1 MCGGGGDQTVTQKT
15 ELDPELMRLLYGGSI
30 VGGKR
35 YAFGQAPDPNAPQQ
49 PTAMSSGVRDGS
61 YGPDVGG
68 FGGGSMDGFGGSA
81 PSQGG
86 FGGSMSDHVGS
97 GGMYAMGGPVQ
108 SGIAS
113 MQPNM
118 PMTQNMPMMN
128 GMLPNLSD
136 PEIAATLAMA
146 QMRPQMMM
154 GMGSGG
160 MPQQAFAAGGSVLT
174 ADVFPEHIQQ
184 KYPEKLLRVL
194 SAGVGGRYGLEA
206 LQRQEQSAVETPPE
220 QSATVPTQQGPLQAP
235 VDPRLVSQLVQRGQ
249 GQYFNTDPNSLAGAG
264 MPQLPTLEIGGRPM
278 QFAMG
283 GYVEGPGTGTSDDIP
298 ATIFQDGM
306 PVQNAALSDGEFV
319 MTERAV
325 RNAGGGDRDR
335 GAARM
340 YEMMRMFEQG
350 GRV

>member
-1 MCGGGGDQTVTQKT
+1 MCGGGGGDQTVTQRT
-15 ELDPELMRLLYGGSI
+15 EIDPELRRLLYGGALTSAH
-30 VGGKR
+30 GLR
-35 YAFGQAPDPNAPQQ
+35 DPNAPR
-49 PTAMSSGVRDGS
+49 PLSGGGSSLM
-61 YGPDVGG
+61 GG
-68 FGGGSMDGFGGSA
+68 GGGGSMWSDGMTGAQINAERAAGTFGSGMPDSQRGASFGDSFGGSS

-86 FGGSMSDHVGS
+86 FGGSTSDHVGS
-97 GGMYAMGGPVQ
+97 GGMYAMGGSVQ

-160 MPQQAFAAGGSVLT
+160 MPQQEFALGGIVASRFAPIFAPFLSVL
-174 ADVFPEHIQQ
+174 
-184 KYPEKLLRVL
+184 
-194 SAGVGGRYGLEA
+194 SN
-206 LQRQEQSAVETPPE
+206 
-220 QSATVPTQQGPLQAP
+220 
-235 VDPRLVSQLVQRGQ
+235 Q
-249 GQYFNTDPNSLAGAG
+249 GQEAEVPLPQIQRPEYQPQARPVEENPELVRQIVAQGRANYFPDTPAGTG
-264 MPQLPTLEIGGRPM
+264 MPQPPTLEMDGRPL
-278 QFAMG
+278 QFAVG

-298 ATIFQDGM
+298 ATIYQDGM

>member
-1 MCGGGGDQTVTQKT
+1 MCGGGGGNQTVTQRT
-15 ELDPELMRLLYGGSI
+15 ELDPELRRLLYGGALTSAR
-30 VGGKR
+30 GLR
-35 YAFGQAPDPNAPQQ
+35 DPNA
-49 PTAMSSGVRDGS
+49 ALSMM
-61 YGPDVGG
+61 
-68 FGGGSMDGFGGSA
+68 GGGGGGGRSGGHVG
-81 PSQGG
+81 PS
-86 FGGSMSDHVGS
+86 GS

-113 MQPNM
+113 MQPNT

-128 GMLPNLSD
+128 GRLPNLSD

-160 MPQQAFAAGGSVLT
+160 MSQQ
-174 ADVFPEHIQQ
+174 D
-184 KYPEKLLRVL
+184 
-194 SAGVGGRYGLEA
+194 
-206 LQRQEQSAVETPPE
+206 
-220 QSATVPTQQGPLQAP
+220 
-235 VDPRLVSQLVQRGQ
+235 
-249 GQYFNTDPNSLAGAG
+249 
-264 MPQLPTLEIGGRPM
+264 
-278 QFAMG
+278 FAMG

-298 ATIFQDGM
+298 ATIYQDGM

>member
-1 MCGGGGDQTVTQKT
+1 MCGGGDQTVTQRT
-15 ELDPELMRLLYGGSI
+15 ELAPELSRLLYGGALTSAHGI
-30 VGGKR
+30 G
-35 YAFGQAPDPNAPQQ
+35 GQAAPRPAATGQ
-49 PTAMSSGVRDGS
+49 SGGHEFS
-61 YGPDVGG
+61 GG
-68 FGGGSMDGFGGSA
+68 F
-81 PSQGG
+81 
-86 FGGSMSDHVGS
+86 
-97 GGMYAMGGPVQ
+97 AMGGSVQ

-118 PMTQNMPMMN
+118 PMTQNMPMLN
-128 GMLPNLSD
+128 GALPNLSN

-160 MPQQAFAAGGSVLT
+160 MPQQGFAV
-174 ADVFPEHIQQ
+174 
-184 KYPEKLLRVL
+184 
-194 SAGVGGRYGLEA
+194 
-206 LQRQEQSAVETPPE
+206 
-220 QSATVPTQQGPLQAP
+220 
-235 VDPRLVSQLVQRGQ
+235 
-249 GQYFNTDPNSLAGAG
+249 
-264 MPQLPTLEIGGRPM
+264 
-278 QFAMG
+278 G

-298 ATIFQDGM
+298 ATIFQNGV
-306 PVQNAALSDGEFV
+306 PVQDAALSDGEFV

>member
-1 MCGGGGDQTVTQKT
+1 MCGGGGDQTVTQRT
-15 ELDPELMRLLYGGSI
+15 EIDPELRRLLYGGALTSAR
-30 VGGKR
+30 GLR
-35 YAFGQAPDPNAPQQ
+35 DPNA
-49 PTAMSSGVRDGS
+49 ALSMR
-61 YGPDVGG
+61 
-68 FGGGSMDGFGGSA
+68 GGGHGG
-81 PSQGG
+81 PS
-86 FGGSMSDHVGS
+86 GS

-113 MQPNM
+113 MQPNT

-128 GMLPNLSD
+128 GRLPNLSD

-160 MPQQAFAAGGSVLT
+160 MPQQPFAMGGL
-174 ADVFPEHIQQ
+174 
-184 KYPEKLLRVL
+184 
-194 SAGVGGRYGLEA
+194 VGGLASSIARSHDSVPFA
-206 LQRQEQSAVETPPE
+206 LSGRLGDHIATSDVRGPTSLFNRGVQQPVAQPE
-220 QSATVPTQQGPLQAP
+220 
-235 VDPRLVSQLVQRGQ
+235 PRDNSEELVRQLVAQ
-249 GQYFNTDPNSLAGAG
+249 GRANYFPDTPAGAG
-264 MPQLPTLEIGGRPM
+264 MPQLPTLEMGGRPL

-298 ATIFQDGM
+298 ATIYQDGM

>member
-1 MCGGGGDQTVTQKT
+1 MCGGGGGNQTVTQRT
-15 ELDPELMRLLYGGSI
+15 EIDPELRRLLYGGALTSAH
-30 VGGKR
+30 GLR
-35 YAFGQAPDPNAPQQ
+35 DPNAPRR
-49 PTAMSSGVRDGS
+49 PIFGIGSSMM
-61 YGPDVGG
+61 GG
-68 FGGGSMDGFGGSA
+68 GGGGSMWSDGMSPSQIGAERAAGTFGRGMDSFGGSA

-86 FGGSMSDHVGS
+86 FGGSVSDHVGS

-128 GMLPNLSD
+128 GRLPNLSD

-160 MPQQAFAAGGSVLT
+160 MPQQEFAMGGLVASRFAPIFAPFLSVL
-174 ADVFPEHIQQ
+174 
-184 KYPEKLLRVL
+184 
-194 SAGVGGRYGLEA
+194 SN
-206 LQRQEQSAVETPPE
+206 
-220 QSATVPTQQGPLQAP
+220 
-235 VDPRLVSQLVQRGQ
+235 Q
-249 GQYFNTDPNSLAGAG
+249 GQEAEVPLPQIQRPEYQPQARPVEENPELVRQIVAQGRANYFPDTPAGTG
-264 MPQLPTLEIGGRPM
+264 MPQLPTLEMGGRPM
-278 QFAMG
+278 QFAVG

-298 ATIFQDGM
+298 ATIFQDGV

-325 RNAGGGDRDR
+325 RNAGDGDRDR

>member
-1 MCGGGGDQTVTQKT
+1 MCGGGGDQTVTQRT
-15 ELDPELMRLLYGGSI
+15 EIDPELRRLLYGGALTSAH
-30 VGGKR
+30 GLR
-35 YAFGQAPDPNAPQQ
+35 DPNAPRR
-49 PTAMSSGVRDGS
+49 PIFGTSGVRDGS

-68 FGGGSMDGFGGSA
+68 FGGGSMDSFGGSA

-86 FGGSMSDHVGS
+86 FGGSVSDHVGS

-128 GMLPNLSD
+128 GALPNLSD
-136 PEIAATLAMA
+136 REVAATMAMA

-160 MPQQAFAAGGSVLT
+160 MPQQGYAFGGIVSPLLSVLLGRSRT
-174 ADVFPEHIQQ
+174 SEPEEPIVHNQRPEYQPQARPVEENPELVQQLVAQGRGSYFPET
-184 KYPEKLLRVL
+184 P
-194 SAGVGGRYGLEA
+194 AG
-206 LQRQEQSAVETPPE
+206 S
-220 QSATVPTQQGPLQAP
+220 
-235 VDPRLVSQLVQRGQ
+235 
-249 GQYFNTDPNSLAGAG
+249 G
-264 MPQLPTLEIGGRPM
+264 MPQLPTLEMGGRPM
-278 QFAMG
+278 QFAVG

-298 ATIFQDGM
+298 ATIYQDGM

>member
-1 MCGGGGDQTVTQKT
+1 MCGGGGNQTVTQKT

-68 FGGGSMDGFGGSA
+68 FGGGSMDSFGGSA

-160 MPQQAFAAGGSVLT
+160 MPQQ
-174 ADVFPEHIQQ
+174 D
-184 KYPEKLLRVL
+184 
-194 SAGVGGRYGLEA
+194 
-206 LQRQEQSAVETPPE
+206 
-220 QSATVPTQQGPLQAP
+220 
-235 VDPRLVSQLVQRGQ
+235 
-249 GQYFNTDPNSLAGAG
+249 
-264 MPQLPTLEIGGRPM
+264 
-278 QFAMG
+278 FAMG

-298 ATIFQDGM
+298 ATIYQDGM

>member
-49 PTAMSSGVRDGS
+49 PAAMSSG
-61 YGPDVGG
+61 GG
-68 FGGGSMDGFGGSA
+68 GDSGGGSMWSDGMTGAQISAERAAGTFGSGMPDSQRGASFGDSFGGSS

-160 MPQQAFAAGGSVLT
+160 MPQQAFA
-174 ADVFPEHIQQ
+174 
-184 KYPEKLLRVL
+184 
-194 SAGVGGRYGLEA
+194 
-206 LQRQEQSAVETPPE
+206 
-220 QSATVPTQQGPLQAP
+220 
-235 VDPRLVSQLVQRGQ
+235 
-249 GQYFNTDPNSLAGAG
+249 
-264 MPQLPTLEIGGRPM
+264 
-278 QFAMG
+278 MG

-298 ATIFQDGM
+298 ATIYQDGT

-325 RNAGGGDRDR
+325 RNAGDGDRDR

>member
-1 MCGGGGDQTVTQKT
+1 MCGGGGGDQTVTQRT
-15 ELDPELMRLLYGGSI
+15 EIDPELRRLLYGGALTSAHGLI
-30 VGGKR
+30 
-35 YAFGQAPDPNAPQQ
+35 DPNAPR
-49 PTAMSSGVRDGS
+49 PISGGGSSMMS
-61 YGPDVGG
+61 GG
-68 FGGGSMDGFGGSA
+68 GGGSMWSDGMTGAQISAERAAGTFGSGMPDSQRGASYGDSFGGSS

-128 GMLPNLSD
+128 GRLPNLSD

-160 MPQQAFAAGGSVLT
+160 MPQQAFA
-174 ADVFPEHIQQ
+174 
-184 KYPEKLLRVL
+184 
-194 SAGVGGRYGLEA
+194 
-206 LQRQEQSAVETPPE
+206 
-220 QSATVPTQQGPLQAP
+220 
-235 VDPRLVSQLVQRGQ
+235 
-249 GQYFNTDPNSLAGAG
+249 
-264 MPQLPTLEIGGRPM
+264 
-278 QFAMG
+278 MG

-298 ATIFQDGM
+298 ATIYQDGM

-325 RNAGGGDRDR
+325 RNAGDGDRDR